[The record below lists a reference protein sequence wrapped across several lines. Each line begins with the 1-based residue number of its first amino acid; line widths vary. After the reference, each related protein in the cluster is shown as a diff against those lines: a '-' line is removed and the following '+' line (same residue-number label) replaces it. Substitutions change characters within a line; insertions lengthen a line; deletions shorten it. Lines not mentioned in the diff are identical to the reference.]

1 MSVMTLDRYR
11 ATLKRLATVIG
22 DERAAIESSDAPRI
36 ETTCTDKSKALK
48 ELSELLVQIR
58 DGRIRLRDAE
68 RQEFSELLRQCMDA
82 NLANGAL
89 INARKARVHSRLAPL
104 INDSPTY
111 DPRKA
116 FNGSFSSRLF
126 ARV

>member
-1 MSVMTLDRYR
+1 MSVMMLDRYR
-11 ATLKRLATVIG
+11 TILKRLATLIG

-36 ETTCTDKSKALK
+36 EATCTAKSKALK

-58 DGRIRLRDAE
+58 DGRVQLRNAE
-68 RQEFSELLRQCMDA
+68 RQEFNELLRQCMDA

-104 INDSPTY
+104 MSDSPTY

-116 FNGSFSSRLF
+116 FNGSFSPRLF